1 MAKKRLLLID
11 NYDSFVYNIYQA
23 FRELGLDVDVVRNNE
38 ITIEEV
44 LRREY
49 GLVVISPG
57 PGSPS
62 IKRDFGVCSE
72 VIRELNGKL
81 PILGVCLGHQGIVS
95 VFGGRVVRAEKP
107 MHGKT
112 SMISHD
118 STGLFKGIKSPL
130 RVMRYHSLVAEDSS
144 LPGCLRVTARSKD
157 DGAIMSVEH
166 RHLPIFGVQFHPES
180 IMTESG
186 KKILDNFCRAGR

>member
-157 DGAIMSVEH
+157 DGAIMAVEH